1 MARFSQAIWKGPLP
15 ASNYKG
21 GPAPKIGTVHHVIVG
36 SADSALA
43 TFKNPA
49 NQVSAH
55 FIVCGPGDSS
65 PDGIIWQLLDT
76 ADICYAQGAGNYPPT
91 AYIGIET
98 SGQPS
103 TAMTAAQC
111 EALAQID
118 AWASLTHAFPL
129 IGPVAHGTPGV
140 AAHCNPNG
148 TADPAWGGHTCPG
161 SVRLAQIPPIVARA
175 LQIATPTP
183 PPAPVTNQGV
193 KMLARTPDGNG
204 YWIIKADGSVW
215 GYGNAGY
222 YGGLNAGAPVG
233 GGAMPAGQVAI
244 SIESSATGKGY
255 AILSSGYAL
264 YCFGD
269 FPYHGH
275 P

>member
-1 MARFSQAIWKGPLP
+1 MASFSQAIWKGPLP
-15 ASNYKG
+15 ASNYKP

-49 NQVSAH
+49 NKVSAH

-65 PDGIIWQLLDT
+65 PDGTIWQLLDT

-103 TAMTAAQC
+103 TAMTAKQC

-118 AWASLTHAFPL
+118 AWASITHAFPL
-129 IGPVAHGTPGV
+129 VGPVAHDTPGV

-175 LQIATPTP
+175 RQIA
-183 PPAPVTNQGV
+183 APVPAHSTKDAHMIAATTTG
-193 KMLARTPDGNG
+193 LG
-204 YWIIKADGSVW
+204 YWIAHADGAVFA
-215 GYGNAGY
+215 YGDAKY
-222 YGGLNAGAPVG
+222 LGGCNPGASAPF
-233 GGAMPAGQVAI
+233 PAGVTAI
-244 SIESSATGKGY
+244 SIEAHPGGGY
-255 AILSSGYAL
+255 YVLSSQHQVYA
-264 YCFGD
+264 FGC
-269 FPYHGH
+269 PYYGA
-275 P
+275 PAN